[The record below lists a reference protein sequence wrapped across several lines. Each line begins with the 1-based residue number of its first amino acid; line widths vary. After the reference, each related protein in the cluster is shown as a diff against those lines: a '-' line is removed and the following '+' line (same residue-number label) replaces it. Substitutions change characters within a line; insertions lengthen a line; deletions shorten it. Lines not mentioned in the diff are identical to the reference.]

1 MNENFKDIQYI
12 AINEINKPDENPDFI
27 GDELNEMTTS
37 IIKKGITNPILVKK
51 NNNKYDIVDG
61 NKRYTASILAGLR
74 AIPALIVDGNYIKE
88 HKEEL
93 EKENIEEENIKT
105 NYEMEDLK
113 TSSTVEVPI
122 DSGVFVHDE
131 TKKGNIKLPY
141 ENLGE
146 MSIQYGDLP
155 ITPFIT
161 DYTDTI
167 EHFLNEENFKYEV
180 PDGITREGY
189 SSMAPEVFEEKEIEV
204 VELIPKKEK
213 EIEVVDLV
221 SKKTGDIEV
230 VNF

>member
-1 MNENFKDIQYI
+1 MNNNFKDIQYI

-27 GDELNEMTTS
+27 GNELNEMTTS
-37 IIKKGITNPILVKK
+37 IIEKGITNPILVTK
-51 NNNKYDIVDG
+51 NNDKYDIVDG

-74 AIPALIVDGNYIKE
+74 AIPVLIVDEKYIKE
-88 HKEEL
+88 YKEKL
-93 EKENIEEENIKT
+93 EKENIEEEINVEK
-105 NYEMEDLK
+105 NYEIEDLK

-141 ENLGE
+141 ENLEE

-167 EHFLNEENFKYEV
+167 EHFLNEEDFKYEIL
-180 PDGITREGY
+180 DGTVREGY
-189 SSMAPEVFEEKEIEV
+189 SSIIPELFEE
-204 VELIPKKEK
+204 KEK
-213 EIEVVDLV
+213 EIEVVNLI
-221 SKKTGDIEV
+221 SKKTDDIEV